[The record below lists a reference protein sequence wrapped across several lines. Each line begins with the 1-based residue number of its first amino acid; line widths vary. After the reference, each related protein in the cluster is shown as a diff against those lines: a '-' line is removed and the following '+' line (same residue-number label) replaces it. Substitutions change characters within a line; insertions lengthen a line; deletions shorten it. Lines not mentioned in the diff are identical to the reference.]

1 MVVVVCHVLVG
12 LVSTDSFDEAYTI
25 VFKAV
30 VVVVGGSFDGLVV
43 VVYVVAV
50 GIVVRIVVVLGID
63 AGGIVAIVVAGAGV
77 VGIECC
83 PGR

>member
-12 LVSTDSFDEAYTI
+12 LVSIDSFDEAYTI

-30 VVVVGGSFDGLVV
+30 VVVVGGSFSGLVV

-50 GIVVRIVVVLGID
+50 GIVVRIVVVLGI
-63 AGGIVAIVVAGAGV
+63 VAIVVAGAGV

-83 PGR
+83 CPGR